1 MIKAQKHY
9 ETATNALDKYC
20 EAETDLRAVIVED
33 EYPLKVRFI
42 PEKQVSLF
50 PNENINADGTTNE
63 LTVTVGLT
71 TSVKSTLKFKMDSK
85 QLKKLIKLAE
95 KVGTLYYHAFREYQ
109 GEKLMPCR
117 PVIHPDTGAFCP
129 GCGSEITD
137 LGHRLIFCRYCGKA
151 LNTLPEGEIEGE
163 EAEE

>member
-1 MIKAQKHY
+1 MSKALKEY
-9 ETATNALDKYC
+9 EAATTALGKYC
-20 EAETDLRAVIVED
+20 EAETDLTAVIVED
-33 EYPLKVRFI
+33 EYPLKVRFV
-42 PEKQVSLF
+42 PERQVSIF
-50 PNENINADGTTNE
+50 PNENVNADGTTNE

-117 PVIHPDTGAFCP
+117 PLFEPDGVYCP
-129 GCGSEITD
+129 GCGNQIFD
-137 LGHRLIFCRYCGKA
+137 VGHRLIFCRYCGKA
-151 LNTLPEGEIEGE
+151 LNTLPEDESKGE
-163 EAEE
+163 ETEE